1 MTGGWAGVS
10 TAVTAILL
18 LYGAAFSQ
26 APPDSAKSDSAIIIT
41 PADTSRSG
49 DSLAPFRPAG
59 ALPKDTAYQA
69 TKTPAQPVEKW
80 PAPIR
85 MLDTLTRYFAGSTYR
100 FDVHDYDLY
109 PRNAAE
115 FLAHDA
121 AYFVMTYHESPL
133 RTTAA
138 PFGLPAGQV
147 PVQSGA
153 NPIRPYDRTVPAD
166 GRTDYDDV
174 ATGDVAAARMVEG
187 PLSGF
192 PSLEGGLS
200 LLYLEP
206 SGLPTDEARSEFTVE
221 RGAYGYAYTRAR
233 FGRMFSRRWGFSMST
248 DYRKADDL
256 ETAIDDDSYHIISY
270 LLHNFDRRTTL
281 DLYLNIY
288 RRRGAYP
295 VEPDSGGFS
304 FRRLRFD
311 QQAAVS
317 VTRQELGGGQLT
329 GRFDY
334 QASKSA
340 YSAHG
345 SAFFRTLKPTFYQGD
360 LTYLLGRS
368 PALWQFSLGGGEDR
382 NRINLVEER
391 RRYGYALWAASFDRR
406 AGRFFGFVR
415 MRAAEKEQIVYEGAI
430 GLLREISSRWRA
442 RISIGQ
448 LGRWPDLA
456 ERYAPERIG
465 VIGYGPLEGTFS
477 EKGNPG
483 LDAEK
488 RLTGNAAITYQDSR
502 VTMSAALNAGVIKDL
517 IYYDRRYGTYPAEEV
532 SPMNDHVKYANMNL
546 SAAIDTLGPF
556 FVTVSASA
564 RRVDSDR
571 YGNRPPLSPRWQVYS
586 RAGARYYV
594 KKYELHLRLFGDITF
609 AERPLSYK
617 LEKLNTTAV
626 VTGGFNASLKALT
639 FYYLIHDFT
648 NRVNQQPEGYG
659 YSGWFYSWGINWK
672 FID

>member
-1 MTGGWAGVS
+1 
-10 TAVTAILL
+10 
-18 LYGAAFSQ
+18 
-26 APPDSAKSDSAIIIT
+26 
-41 PADTSRSG
+41 
-49 DSLAPFRPAG
+49 
-59 ALPKDTAYQA
+59 
-69 TKTPAQPVEKW
+69 
-80 PAPIR
+80 
-85 MLDTLTRYFAGSTYR
+85 
-100 FDVHDYDLY
+100 
-109 PRNAAE
+109 
-115 FLAHDA
+115 
-121 AYFVMTYHESPL
+121 
-133 RTTAA
+133 
-138 PFGLPAGQV
+138 
-147 PVQSGA
+147 
-153 NPIRPYDRTVPAD
+153 
-166 GRTDYDDV
+166 
-174 ATGDVAAARMVEG
+174 
-187 PLSGF
+187 
-192 PSLEGGLS
+192 
-200 LLYLEP
+200 
-206 SGLPTDEARSEFTVE
+206 
-221 RGAYGYAYTRAR
+221 
-233 FGRMFSRRWGFSMST
+233 
-248 DYRKADDL
+248 
-256 ETAIDDDSYHIISY
+256 
-270 LLHNFDRRTTL
+270 
-281 DLYLNIY
+281 
-288 RRRGAYP
+288 
-295 VEPDSGGFS
+295 
-304 FRRLRFD
+304 
-311 QQAAVS
+311 
-317 VTRQELGGGQLT
+317 
-329 GRFDY
+329 
-334 QASKSA
+334 
-340 YSAHG
+340 
-345 SAFFRTLKPTFYQGD
+345 
-360 LTYLLGRS
+360 
-368 PALWQFSLGGGEDR
+368 
-382 NRINLVEER
+382 
-391 RRYGYALWAASFDRR
+391 
-406 AGRFFGFVR
+406 

-442 RISIGQ
+442 RISVGQ

-586 RAGARYYV
+586 QAGARYYL

-639 FYYLIHDFT
+639 FYYMIHDFT